1 MSVAIPVAHVEQY
14 RSNVIMLA
22 QQKGSRLIGTT
33 RNDGMVEGRTVY
45 YDRIGATAAQQVT
58 TRHADTPLMNTPH
71 SRRRAEMTDW
81 DWADLIDKTD
91 RIRTIYDPTNPYA
104 VAGAWAIGRS
114 IDDVI
119 IAAANGNS
127 YEGQSGATTT
137 ALPAAQKV
145 VVNASGMTID
155 KLLQAR
161 EILDAADVDPELPR
175 FIVLTAALVT
185 DLLNTTEV
193 KSADFNTVKAL
204 AQGAI
209 DTFMGFK
216 FIRCQR
222 LTVDGSSNILALA
235 YTSQAIGLGMG
246 AELEVDIGPRRD
258 KRNATQVYV
267 CASLAATRIE
277 DAQLVQIACQ
287 P

>member
-1 MSVAIPVAHVEQY
+1 MSNQIPVAHVEMY

-22 QQKGSRLIGTT
+22 QQKGSRLLGTV
-33 RNDGMVEGRTVY
+33 RNDGSVVGRTVY
-45 YDRIGATAAQQVT
+45 YERIGPTSAQQIT
-58 TRHADTPLMNTPH
+58 TRHADTPLANTPH

-81 DWADLIDKTD
+81 DWADLIDNID
-91 RIRTIYDPTNPYA
+91 RIRTIYQPDNHYA
-104 VAGAWAIGRS
+104 VSGGWAVGRS

-119 IAAANGNS
+119 IAAANGNA
-127 YEGQSGATTT
+127 YEGQSGATVT
-137 ALPAAQKV
+137 ALPAGQKV
-145 VVNASGMTID
+145 AVAATGLTIA
-155 KLLQAR
+155 KLLSAR
-161 EILDAADVDPELPR
+161 ELLDAADVDPDLPR
-175 FIVLTAALVT
+175 HIIVTAKQVT

-193 KSADFNTVKAL
+193 KSSDFNTVKAL

-216 FIRCQR
+216 FIRTQR
-222 LTVDGSSNILALA
+222 LTLDGSGNRLVLA
-235 YTSQAIGLGMG
+235 YTQAALGVGMG
-246 AELEVDIGPRRD
+246 QDLMVDIGPRRD

-277 DAQLVQIACQ
+277 DEQLVQIACT